1 MARPLTHLILILILH
16 ITHTIAGDTAFLRNR
31 HHAMILPLYLTTPN
45 SSTSALDPRRQLHGS
60 ESKRHPNARMR
71 LHDDLLLNGYYTT
84 RLWIG
89 TPPQMFA
96 LIVDTGSTVTYV
108 PCSTCEQCGRHQDP
122 KFQPDLS
129 STYQPVKCT
138 LDCNCDNDRMQ
149 CVYERQYAEM
159 STSSGVLGEDVVS
172 FGNQS
177 ELAPQRA
184 VFGCENVETGD
195 LYSQHA
201 DGIMGLG
208 RGDLSIMDQ
217 LVDKNVVSDSFS
229 LCYGG
234 MDVGGGAMVLGGIS
248 PPSDMVFA
256 QSDPVRRCFRGG
268 DSPYYNID
276 LKEIH
281 VAGKRLPLNPS
292 VFDGKHGSVL
302 DSGTTYAYLPEE
314 AFLAFK
320 EAIVKELQS
329 FSQISGPDPNY
340 NDLCFSGAGIDVSQ
354 LSKTFPVV
362 DMIFGNGHKYSLSPE
377 NYMFR
382 HSKVRGAYCLG
393 IFQNG
398 KDPTTLLGGIVVR
411 NTLVLYD
418 REQTKIGF
426 WKTNC
431 AELWERLQISSAPPP
446 MPPNTEATNSTK
458 SVDPSVAPSVSQHN
472 IPRGEFQIAQI
483 TIAVSFNIS
492 YDDMKPRLTEL
503 AGLIAHELNVN
514 TSQIHLLN
522 FTSSGNDSLSRWAI
536 TPRPYAD
543 YFSNSTAM
551 NIIGRLAEHRMQ
563 LPDAFGSYKLIDWNV
578 MPPSKRNWWQRYY
591 MIVGLAVL
599 LTSLLG
605 LSIFGFFIWKR
616 RRQSAHSYKPVDV
629 AVPEQEL
636 QPL

>member
-1 MARPLTHLILILILH
+1 M
-16 ITHTIAGDTAFLRNR
+16 
-31 HHAMILPLYLTTPN
+31 
-45 SSTSALDPRRQLHGS
+45 
-60 ESKRHPNARMR
+60 
-71 LHDDLLLNGYYTT
+71 
-84 RLWIG
+84 
-89 TPPQMFA
+89 
-96 LIVDTGSTVTYV
+96 
-108 PCSTCEQCGRHQDP
+108 
-122 KFQPDLS
+122 
-129 STYQPVKCT
+129 
-138 LDCNCDNDRMQ
+138 
-149 CVYERQYAEM
+149 
-159 STSSGVLGEDVVS
+159 
-172 FGNQS
+172 
-177 ELAPQRA
+177 
-184 VFGCENVETGD
+184 
-195 LYSQHA
+195 
-201 DGIMGLG
+201 
-208 RGDLSIMDQ
+208 
-217 LVDKNVVSDSFS
+217 
-229 LCYGG
+229 
-234 MDVGGGAMVLGGIS
+234 
-248 PPSDMVFA
+248 
-256 QSDPVRRCFRGG
+256 
-268 DSPYYNID
+268 
-276 LKEIH
+276 KEIH